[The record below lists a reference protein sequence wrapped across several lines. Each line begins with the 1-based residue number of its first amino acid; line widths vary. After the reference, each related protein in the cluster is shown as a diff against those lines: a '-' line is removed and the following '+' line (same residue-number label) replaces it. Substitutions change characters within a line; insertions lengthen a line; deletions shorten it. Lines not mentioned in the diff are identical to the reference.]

1 MAFDNRRGQHSV
13 IKEGNKT
20 FVIFPAGGNDRGWVK
35 IFDSVGEIVG
45 QSSLEPGLHR
55 IGNHSQ

>member
-1 MAFDNRRGQHSV
+1 M

-45 QSSLEPGLHR
+45 QSSLEPGEPR
-55 IGNHSQ
+55 CARAPFFKHS